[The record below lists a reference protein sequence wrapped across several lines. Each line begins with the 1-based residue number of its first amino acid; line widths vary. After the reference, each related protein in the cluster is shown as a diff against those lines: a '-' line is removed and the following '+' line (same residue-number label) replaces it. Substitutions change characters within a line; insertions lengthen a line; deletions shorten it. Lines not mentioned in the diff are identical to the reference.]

1 MRKANGSSKGSISRR
16 TFVGGSAALATMGLP
31 APGARAQ
38 TEAPTPKRGGILK
51 VSAYLNPSK
60 LDPVTGNGG
69 QDQTF
74 LWTMFDTLTD
84 FEPATMKPRPGLAKW
99 SYPDPKTMVLEL
111 NPNITFHD
119 GTPCDA
125 EAVRWNLDRCMN
137 YKLSA
142 VKPDLASIASME
154 TDGPLKVILHLK
166 NPDTSLPLILS
177 ERTGMV
183 SSPKAVQAA
192 GDDYDRKP
200 CGTGQFKFVSW
211 ADGDRVIV
219 TRNENYWKK
228 DRPYL
233 DGINFRIIT
242 DYTAGAHSITAGEND
257 LMYLVPPRL
266 FTMMGRDANLKVIK
280 APSIRTMNLFFNY
293 SRGPLANLK
302 VRQAIN
308 YAIDRVGFTRVTTDG
323 TGEPTGSLITSQ
335 HWAADPNA
343 IKRYPYDPDKAKALL
358 AEAGYADGMTL
369 EMIFLPDAEYRKR
382 ADIMMDN
389 LGKVGIKIT
398 PNAMQQTNQYFNT
411 EKKGDMYLVA
421 WPGKPDM
428 TQTYFLIFAKN
439 SYYNPS
445 GVTVIE
451 NAEDLINATRTSEDL
466 DTRKAAFAKLIEAER
481 DAASFAPICHE
492 QIVYAMRK
500 KVKGFEASLLGK
512 PKFDG
517 VWLDT

>member
-1 MRKANGSSKGSISRR
+1 MTKSGSDISRR
-16 TFVGGSAALATMGLP
+16 AFVGGAAALATAGLP
-31 APGARAQ
+31 SGAAFAQ
-38 TEAPTPKRGGILK
+38 SESPAPKRGGILR

-74 LWTMFDTLTD
+74 LWTVFDTLTE
-84 FEPATMKPRPGLAKW
+84 FEPATMKPRPGLASW
-99 SYPDPKTMVLEL
+99 SYPDPKTMVLQL
-111 NPNITFHD
+111 NPNIVFHD

-125 EAVRWNLDRCMN
+125 EAVRFNLDRCMN
-137 YKLSA
+137 FKLSA

-154 TDGPLKVILHLK
+154 VADPLKLVLHLK
-166 NPDTSLPLILS
+166 YPDTALPLILS

-183 SSPKAVQAA
+183 GSPTAIKSL
-192 GDDYDRKP
+192 GEDYDRKP
-200 CGTGQFKFVSW
+200 VGTGQFKFVSW

-219 TRNENYWKK
+219 ARNENYWKK

-233 DGINFRIIT
+233 DGNTFRIIT
-242 DYTAGAHSITAGEND
+242 DYAAGALSVTAGEND

-266 FTMMGRDANLKVIK
+266 FTMMGRDANLKVVK

-293 SRGPLANLK
+293 GRGPLANVK

-335 HWAADPNA
+335 HWGADPEA
-343 IKRYPYDPDKAKALL
+343 VKRYPYDPDKAKALL
-358 AEAGYADGMTL
+358 AEAGASDITL

-398 PNAMQQTNQYFNT
+398 PNAMQQTNEYFNT
-411 EKKGDMYLVA
+411 QKKGDMYLVA

-428 TQTYFLIFAKN
+428 TQTFSLLYSKN

-445 GVTVIE
+445 GDMPVPNMDDLV
-451 NAEDLINATRTSEDL
+451 NASRTSEDL
-466 DTRKAAFAKLIEAER
+466 AARKAGFAKIIETER
-481 DAASFAPICHE
+481 DYALFAPICHE

-500 KVKGFEASLLGK
+500 KIKGFEPNLLGK

-517 VWLDT
+517 VWIDA

>member
-1 MRKANGSSKGSISRR
+1 MTKSGSDISRR
-16 TFVGGSAALATMGLP
+16 AFVGGSAALATVGLP
-31 APGARAQ
+31 SQAARAQ
-38 TEAPTPKRGGILK
+38 GEAPTPKRGGILK
-51 VSAYLNPSK
+51 VSAYLNPTK

-111 NPNITFHD
+111 NPNIMFHD

-125 EAVRWNLDRCMN
+125 EAVRFNLDRCLN
-137 YKLSA
+137 FKLSA
-142 VKPDLASIASME
+142 VKPDLSSVASME
-154 TDGPLKVILHLK
+154 TDGALKVILHLK
-166 NPDTSLPLILS
+166 NPDTALPLILS

-183 SSPKAVQAA
+183 GSPTAIKSL

-200 CGTGQFKFVSW
+200 CGTGQYKFVSW

-233 DGINFRIIT
+233 DGITFRIIT
-242 DYTAGAHSITAGEND
+242 DYAAGARSVSAGEND

-266 FTMMGRDANLKVIK
+266 FTLLSRDRNLTVVK
-280 APSIRTMNLFFNY
+280 APSVRTMNLYFNY
-293 SRGPLANLK
+293 SRGPLANVK

-308 YAIDRVGFTRVTTDG
+308 YAIDRVGFARVTTDG
-323 TGEPTGSLITSQ
+323 TGEPSGSMIIPQ
-335 HWAADPNA
+335 HWAADLEA
-343 IKRYPYDPDKAKALL
+343 IKRYPFDPAKAKALL
-358 AEAGYADGMTL
+358 AEAGYPDGCEL

-389 LGKVGIKIT
+389 LGRVGIKIK
-398 PNAMQQTNQYFNT
+398 PNPMQQTNQYFNS

-428 TQTYFLIFAKN
+428 TQTYALLFAQN

-445 GVTVIE
+445 GASVI
-451 NAEDLINATRTSEDL
+451 NNVDDLINATRTSEDL
-466 DTRKAAFAKLIEAER
+466 GVRKAAFAKLIEAER
-481 DAASFAPICHE
+481 DVASFAPICSE
-492 QIVYAMRK
+492 QIVYAMRT
-500 KVKGFEASLLGK
+500 KVKGFEPSLLGK

-517 VWLDT
+517 VWINT

>member
-1 MRKANGSSKGSISRR
+1 MRQSGKGISRR
-16 TFVGGSAALATMGLP
+16 EFVGGSAALATVGLSSS
-31 APGARAQ
+31 AAFAQ
-38 TEAPTPKRGGILK
+38 SEAPAPKRGGILK
-51 VSAYLNPSK
+51 VSAYLNPTK

-74 LWTMFDTLTD
+74 LWTIFDTLTD
-84 FEPATMKPRPGLAKW
+84 FEPATMKPRPGLASW
-99 SYPDPKTMVLEL
+99 SYPDPKTMVLQL
-111 NPNITFHD
+111 NPNIMFHD

-125 EAVRWNLDRCMN
+125 EAVRFNLDRCMT

-142 VKPDLASIASME
+142 VKPDLNSVASME
-154 TDGPLKVILHLK
+154 VADPLKLVLHLK
-166 NPDTSLPLILS
+166 NPDTALPLILS

-183 SSPKAVQAA
+183 GSPTAIKAA
-192 GDDYDRKP
+192 GEDYDRKP

-228 DRPYL
+228 DKPYL
-233 DGINFRIIT
+233 DGITFRIIP
-242 DYTAGAHSITAGEND
+242 DYAAGARSITAGEND

-266 FTMMGRDANLKVIK
+266 LTMMGRDANLKVIK
-280 APSIRTMNLFFNY
+280 APSIRTMNLFFNF

-323 TGEPTGSLITSQ
+323 TGEVAGSLITSE
-335 HWAADPNA
+335 HWGADPEA
-343 IKRYPYDPDKAKALL
+343 VKRYPYDPEKAKALL
-358 AEAGYADGMTL
+358 AESGVGDVSL

-382 ADIMMDN
+382 ADIIMDN

-398 PNAMQQTNQYFNT
+398 PNPMQQTNEYFNT
-411 EKKGDMYLVA
+411 QKKGDMYLVA

-428 TQTYFLIFAKN
+428 SQTFALLYSQN
-439 SYYNPS
+439 SYYNPA
-445 GVTVIE
+445 GKIPID
-451 NAEDLINATRTSEDL
+451 NIEDLIGATRTSEDL
-466 DTRKAAFAKLIEAER
+466 DARKAAFAKLIEAER
-481 DAASFAPICHE
+481 DAAVFAPICHE

-500 KVKGFEASLLGK
+500 KIKGFEPNLLGK

-517 VWLDT
+517 VWIDA